1 MVPIIYTNGDY
12 VGAWKNGKRNGQG
25 TYTFASGNKYVG
37 DYQDDKRNGQGIT
50 TIRDQWNGD
59 RYVGGYKDI
68 RDTVREPIPMLME
81 QKKLVP
87 GRITN

>member
-1 MVPIIYTNGDY
+1 MEIMSVH
-12 VGAWKNGKRNGQG
+12 GKTAKG
-25 TYTFASGNKYVG
+25 TVRGLIPYASGNKYVG
-37 DYQDDKRNGQGIT
+37 DYQNDKRNGQGIT
-50 TIRDQWNGD
+50 TWINGD

-87 GRITN
+87 GKITN